1 MPGSR
6 WEILTYEVTTPHV
19 IKFIHVTKEY
29 ARPEPALN
37 DVSFHL
43 LKGQFLFLTGH
54 SGSGKSTALRLA
66 HLVERPTQG
75 EVRAS
80 GFSSLR
86 TSRRDVWKLRRQV
99 GYVFQDFRLL
109 PGRTAL
115 ENVSFALEVIGSP
128 KKQILPRA
136 QRLLGQVGLAPK
148 AGAVVGELSGG
159 EQQRVAIAR
168 ALASEPLLLLADEP
182 TGNLDERATRGIMEL
197 FWEVNALGMTVLMAT
212 HDLELMRRYPSA
224 RVLELDQGHLVYDSA
239 HTGRAASSG
248 DGSSQPGANARPA
261 PAGELEPT
269 GEPARAQQHET

>member
-1 MPGSR
+1 
-6 WEILTYEVTTPHV
+6 V

-43 LKGQFLFLTGH
+43 LKGQFSFLTGH
-54 SGSGKSTALRLA
+54 SGAGKSTALRLA

-86 TSRRDVWKLRRQV
+86 TSRRDIWKLRRRV

-197 FWEVNALGMTVLMAT
+197 FWEINALGMAVLMAT

-224 RVLELDQGHLVYDSA
+224 RVLELAQGHLVYDSA
-239 HTGRAASSG
+239 NTEQAASSV
-248 DGSSQPGANARPA
+248 DGNSQPDANLSPT
-261 PAGELEPT
+261 PAGELET
-269 GEPARAQQHET
+269 SGEPEPVQPQET

>member
-1 MPGSR
+1 MGNINLR
-6 WEILTYEVTTPHV
+6 GYDPHV

-29 ARPEPALN
+29 ARPEPALS

-43 LKGQFLFLTGH
+43 AKGQFAFLTGH

-66 HLVERPTQG
+66 HLVERPTHG

-86 TSRRDVWKLRRQV
+86 TSRRDVWKLRRRV

-115 ENVSFALEVIGSP
+115 DNVSFALEVIGSP
-128 KKQILPRA
+128 RKQILPRA

-168 ALASEPLLLLADEP
+168 ALISNPSILLADEP
-182 TGNLDERATRGIMEL
+182 TGNLDSRTSIEVMDIFQRLNIERGI
-197 FWEVNALGMTVLMAT
+197 TVLLIT
-212 HDLELMRRYPSA
+212 HEHDIAEYALRIIGFRDGKIQTDQPTAVRRLAGDELANLAPDT
-224 RVLELDQGHLVYDSA
+224 ELDLVTGQSA
-239 HTGRAASSG
+239 
-248 DGSSQPGANARPA
+248 
-261 PAGELEPT
+261 
-269 GEPARAQQHET
+269 QHEG

>member
-1 MPGSR
+1 MVHINLRGYD
-6 WEILTYEVTTPHV
+6 L

-29 ARPEPALN
+29 ARPEPALD

-43 LKGQFLFLTGH
+43 VKAQFAFLTGH

-66 HLVERPTQG
+66 HMAERPTQG
-75 EVRAS
+75 EVRVS

-86 TSRRDVWKLRRQV
+86 TSRRDVWKLRRRV

-115 ENVSFALEVIGSP
+115 ENVSFALEVTGSP
-128 KKQILPRA
+128 KKQILPRG

-148 AGAVVGELSGG
+148 AGASVDELSGG

-182 TGNLDERATRGIMEL
+182 TGNLDERATRGIMSL
-197 FWEVNALGMTVLMAT
+197 FWEINALGMAVLMAT
-212 HDLELMRRYPSA
+212 HDLELMRRYPTA
-224 RVLELDQGHLVYDSA
+224 RVLELDQGRLVYDSA
-239 HTGRAASSG
+239 KTGPAASGTDKSPPL
-248 DGSSQPGANARPA
+248 GSEASPA
-261 PAGELEPT
+261 PP
-269 GEPARAQQHET
+269 GEPEPAQQQEV

>member
-1 MPGSR
+1 MGNINLR
-6 WEILTYEVTTPHV
+6 GCDPHV

-29 ARPEPALN
+29 ARPEPALS

-43 LKGQFLFLTGH
+43 AKGQFAFLTGP
-54 SGSGKSTALRLA
+54 SGSGKSTTLRLA
-66 HLVERPTQG
+66 HLVERPTHG

-86 TSRRDVWKLRRQV
+86 TSRRDVWKLRRSV

-115 ENVSFALEVIGSP
+115 ENVSFALEVTGSP
-128 KKQILPRA
+128 KRLTLPRA

-182 TGNLDERATRGIMEL
+182 TGNLDERATRGILEL
-197 FWEVNALGMTVLMAT
+197 FWEINALGMAVLMAT

-239 HTGRAASSG
+239 NTEQAASSV
-248 DGSSQPGANARPA
+248 DGNSQPDANLSPT
-261 PAGELEPT
+261 PAGELET
-269 GEPARAQQHET
+269 SGEPEPVQPQET

>member
-1 MPGSR
+1 LDNINLRG
-6 WEILTYEVTTPHV
+6 YGPHL

-29 ARPEPALN
+29 SRPEPALS

-43 LKGQFLFLTGH
+43 VKGQFSFLTGH

-66 HLVERPTQG
+66 HLVERPTHG
-75 EVRAS
+75 EVCAS

-86 TSRRDVWKLRRQV
+86 TSRRDVWKLRRKV
-99 GYVFQDFRLL
+99 GFVFQDFRLL

-115 ENVSFALEVIGSP
+115 ENISFALEVIDSP

-148 AGAVVGELSGG
+148 AGSWVDELSGG

-182 TGNLDERATRGIMEL
+182 TGNLDERATRGIIDL
-197 FWEVNALGMTVLMAT
+197 FWEINALGMTVLMAT
-212 HDLELMRRYPSA
+212 HDLELMRQYSSA
-224 RVLELDQGHLVYDSA
+224 RVLELDEGHLVYDSA
-239 HTGRAASSG
+239 KAEPAFAESMRGP
-248 DGSSQPGANARPA
+248 DEA
-261 PAGELEPT
+261 PA
-269 GEPARAQQHET
+269 